1 MPTAPSCSPAA
12 LFDTSFYIAALRSAD
27 TAALGLR
34 RIAQGGPLWLSAIVL
49 EELYAGANA
58 RGRRVIERLERDFA
72 KARRI
77 VVPNLSDWT
86 RTGQALARLAA
97 RYHYEQIGQGRLTN
111 DALIASSA
119 GRFGISVITANARH
133 FAKLAEFLPFHWQLS
148 DPGTAYQR

>member
-1 MPTAPSCSPAA
+1 MSPAPSYSPSA
-12 LFDTSFYIAALRSAD
+12 LFDTSFYIAAMRSAD

-58 RGRRVIERLERDFA
+58 RSRRVIERLERDFA

-86 RTGQALARLAA
+86 RAGQALARLAA

-119 GRFGISVITANARH
+119 GRLGISVITANARH
-133 FAKLAEFLPFHWQLS
+133 FAKLAEFLPFHWQRLEL
-148 DPGTAYQR
+148 DTPHR